1 MNIYKILLMMISGF
15 FALMSCDND
24 DKPVYPEPPVYDM
37 TGFAKGADVSWL
49 TEMEKAGDKFYD
61 SLGRETE
68 CMTLLRD
75 LGLNSIRLRVWVDPV
90 DGWCNKSDV
99 LVKAWR
105 AKNLGMRVMVD
116 FHYSDTWA
124 DPSNQFIPAAWE
136 DFTLDEMKEAVAD
149 HTKEVLNALKEKDI
163 TPEWVQV
170 GNETSNGFLWEM
182 GQADKNP
189 AQYAA
194 LFASGYDAVKSVFPE
209 AIVIVHLDSGYDN
222 DLYNWNLDILKNN
235 GAKWDM
241 IGMSLYPYWAK
252 VYGQETSSEKVITD
266 CIDNIKKVSAKYDCD
281 VMIVETGMEC
291 ADDEGKLAAPSVL
304 AEGKMLLSRIIEECR
319 DNTNGRCKGVFYWEP
334 QCKPSKYR
342 LGAFTEEG
350 YPTVIMDAFK

>member
-1 MNIYKILLMMISGF
+1 MAMALLTF
-15 FALMSCDND
+15 CACNDND
-24 DKPVYPEPPVYDM
+24 NTPSFDTEDPVYDM

-49 TEMEKAGDKFYD
+49 TEMEKAGNKFYN

-75 LGLNSIRLRVWVDPV
+75 LGMNSIRLRVWVNPT
-90 DGWCNKSDV
+90 DGWCNKNDV
-99 LVKAWR
+99 LAKAWR
-105 AKNLGMRVMVD
+105 AHNLGMRVMID

-124 DPSNQFIPAAWE
+124 DPGKQYIPAAWE
-136 DFTLDEMKEAVAD
+136 GFTFDELKTAVTN

-189 AQYAA
+189 VQYAG
-194 LFASGYDAVKSVFPE
+194 LFAAGYEAAKSVFPE
-209 AIVIVHLDSGYDN
+209 TIVIVHLDNGFDN

-252 VYGQETSSEKVITD
+252 TNGQETSAEKVITG

-291 ADDEGKLAAPSVL
+291 ADDDGKLADAAVL
-304 AEGKMLLSRIIEECR
+304 AEGKTMLSRIIKECSE
-319 DNTNGRCKGVFYWEP
+319 NTNGRCKGVFYWEP
-334 QCKPSKYR
+334 ECKPSQYR
-342 LGAFTEEG
+342 LGAFTEDG